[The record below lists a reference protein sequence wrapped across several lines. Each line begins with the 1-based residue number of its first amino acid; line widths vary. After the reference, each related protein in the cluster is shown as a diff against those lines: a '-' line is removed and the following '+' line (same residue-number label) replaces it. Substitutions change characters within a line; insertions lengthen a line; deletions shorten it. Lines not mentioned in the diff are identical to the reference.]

1 MGVEYPQTFR
11 QAFHIL
17 VSLVEDRQNAEAQ
30 GMSHCFDELGNVLGF
45 LKIVYEV
52 DHPPVSLGE
61 TCSP

>member
-1 MGVEYPQTFR
+1 MGVAYPETFC

-30 GMSHCFDELGNVLGF
+30 GMSHCFDELGNVLGLF
-45 LKIVYEV
+45 EIVYEI
-52 DHPPVSLGE
+52 DHPSISRGE